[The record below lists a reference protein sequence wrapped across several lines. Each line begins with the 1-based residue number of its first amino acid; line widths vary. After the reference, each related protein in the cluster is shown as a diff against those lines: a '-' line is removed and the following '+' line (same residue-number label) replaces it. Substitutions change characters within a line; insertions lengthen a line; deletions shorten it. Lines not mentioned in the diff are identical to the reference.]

1 MKKYIARDKRN
12 FFGGFNF
19 ERKDITTVRSRSFT
33 LVELLIAAAILVL
46 SLSGILVSYLACL
59 ELAEMSKNSSTAL
72 HEVKS
77 KLEEIQNTV
86 FNQIK
91 ATYDNATFTLA
102 GFNGMGVSYVDDSNL
117 DLLLINVVFCW
128 RQPNGRVIGEDKN
141 LNGQLDVGE
150 DQNGNGQI
158 DSLVEAAS
166 QVFER

>member
-1 MKKYIARDKRN
+1 MKKYFLRNEKKRSQ
-12 FFGGFNF
+12 GF
-19 ERKDITTVRSRSFT
+19 S
-33 LVELLIAAAILVL
+33 LVELLLAAGILVL

-59 ELAEMSKNSSTAL
+59 ELTEMSKNSSMAL

-77 KLEEIQNTV
+77 KLEEIQNTT
-86 FNQIK
+86 FDQIK
-91 ATYDNATFTLA
+91 ATYDNTTFTLA

-117 DLLLINVVFCW
+117 DLLLIDVAFCW

-158 DSLVEAAS
+158 DSLAQVAS
-166 QVFER
+166 QIFER